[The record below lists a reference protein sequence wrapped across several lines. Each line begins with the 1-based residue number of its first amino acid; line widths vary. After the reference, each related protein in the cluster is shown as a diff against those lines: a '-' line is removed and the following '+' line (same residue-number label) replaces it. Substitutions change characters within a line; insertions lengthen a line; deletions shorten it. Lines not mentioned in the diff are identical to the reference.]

1 MSKVPSYQSTEE
13 IRTLVA
19 EGKVFSARLGEDL
32 AAYAI
37 ECVTRMNSAEEYLD
51 GLDDNI
57 LSRPST
63 ELLQG
68 VANDQFIATKEFQA
82 VRTAAEHLL
91 QVDAAETDVQPSP
104 NEIFIGEL
112 EALESLLEAGLPQ

>member
-1 MSKVPSYQSTEE
+1 MSKAPSYQSAEE
-13 IRTLVA
+13 IRAMVM
-19 EGKVFSARLGEDL
+19 EGEVFSERLGNEL

-37 ECVTRMNSAEEYLD
+37 ESVNRMTSAEEYLD

-57 LSRPST
+57 LSRPSAG
-63 ELLQG
+63 LLKS

-91 QVDAAETDVQPSP
+91 EVDAAETDVQPSP
-104 NEIFIGEL
+104 NEILIGKL
-112 EALESLLEAGLPQ
+112 GNARGSS